1 LGKPATWTASVDA
14 PMCEGVRKF
23 AHFGNNIIDG
33 GNRSNDGARVPGPM
47 LCIEETGMNAFSA
60 MTRTLVALACGLLA
74 AGCATTGANNRQS
87 SAGYADYGT
96 IQSIEQLSGGGGSTV
111 AGTLVGAAVGGV
123 VGHQFGGGSGKD
135 LATVAGAVG
144 GAIVGHE
151 IQQRA
156 QERDA
161 AQNDYR
167 ITVRMRDGSRRTFT
181 DNYAGNLHVGQEVR
195 IVGDR
200 IQF

>member
-1 LGKPATWTASVDA
+1 
-14 PMCEGVRKF
+14 
-23 AHFGNNIIDG
+23 
-33 GNRSNDGARVPGPM
+33 
-47 LCIEETGMNAFSA
+47 MNALSGA
-60 MTRTLVALACGLLA
+60 TQALVTLTCGLMVA
-74 AGCATTGANNRQS
+74 ACATTGDNNRPVS
-87 SAGYADYGT
+87 VGYADYGT
-96 IQSIEQLSGGGGSTV
+96 VQSIEQLSEGGGSTV
-111 AGTLVGAAVGGV
+111 VGTLAGAAVGGV

-144 GAIVGHE
+144 GAIIGHE

-156 QERDA
+156 QERNA

-181 DNYAGNLHVGQEVR
+181 DSHVGDLRVGQQVH

-200 IQF
+200 IQL